1 MRSVFVLFL
10 VAVAGCANSSAYG
23 QGAKVFGNSSKSTAA
38 DQSTGTTEQ
47 LAFFESSIRPL
58 LVKHCLQC
66 HGPTKANGN
75 LAFTSR
81 RNLLK
86 GGTHGPAVVP
96 GKPRK
101 SLLIAAVRHS
111 GKLKMPK
118 GKPKLDDAS
127 IRLLEKW
134 IAMGAPWPAA
144 QTTGAPAIRTEFEIY
159 DSDRRHWAFRPVARP
174 KLPTVSQ
181 QKWPRDDLDR
191 FVLARLEAAK
201 LAPAPRASRRT
212 LMRRLSF
219 DLTGLPP
226 TPADLKKYL
235 NPGSKLDLSDYVD
248 QLLASKEFGVHWG
261 RHWLDQVRYRPHP
274 KKNDRND
281 PYRQWVV
288 KAFNND
294 MPYDRFLKMQIA
306 GDLLPSKSRDEVN
319 LDGLVAV
326 RPWSLKTRHH
336 QQIDLLGRT
345 FLGLSLYCARC
356 HDHKLEPL
364 SRADYFA
371 MQGIFESSQVVK
383 IPFLKRKPQFDQY
396 MSELARTQR
405 NELRMKKELKQY
417 KSLAALIDLQARL
430 AAERKKLAEAT
441 QNKSKIQRNIEKLQK
456 AEQKRLADVKKRKID
471 LNDPKAREYMKLR
484 RENNEFANKWK
495 AVYQLDAFV
504 DQSEPKKIRDAAPPK
519 LGVETKPGKPAPTDT
534 PIPRRFPTILAG
546 LNQKPLS
553 ARTKQSGRLEL
564 ANWLADAKHPITAR
578 LITNRIWYYLLG
590 EGLTPSLSNFG
601 RSGRPPSHPELLDY
615 LSVELVKNNWS
626 MKRLIRR
633 IVLSSTYQQSSQID
647 AFPDER
653 AQRFRLFG
661 IARRKRL
668 EVESIYRTL
677 ARLEQNSDS
686 NGKRRD
692 APADMTN
699 EMRLLFDGANRDLIV
714 PRRSSSVSPLQ
725 ALFLMN
731 SEHVKASTERFAGR
745 LHKLP
750 DDSQRIKQAF
760 LLLYGREAN
769 TDEIAAGKSFLATW
783 KVRIVDDP
791 KRRRRKPDVP
801 PEFLAK
807 WQAYLQVL
815 LLTNEFLFVD

>member
-1 MRSVFVLFL
+1 MRIATVIVFV
-10 VAVAGCANSSAYG
+10 VIACATNPAHAQGVEVAGESIESSARE
-23 QGAKVFGNSSKSTAA
+23 KSVGTA
-38 DQSTGTTEQ
+38 EQ
-47 LAFFESSIRPL
+47 LAFFESNIRPL
-58 LVKHCLQC
+58 LVKHCLHC
-66 HGPTKANGN
+66 HGPKKADGS

-81 RNLLK
+81 RKLLK
-86 GGTHGPAVVP
+86 GGTRGPVLVP
-96 GKPRK
+96 GKPGK

-118 GKPKLDDAS
+118 GKPKLDEAS

-144 QTTGAPAIRTEFEIY
+144 KKTGTPAIRTEFNIY
-159 DSDRRHWAFRPVARP
+159 ESDRKHWAFRPVVRP
-174 KLPTVSQ
+174 KPPTVSQ
-181 QKWPRDDLDR
+181 QEWLQDDLDR
-191 FVLARLEAAK
+191 FILTRLEAVK
-201 LAPAPRASRRT
+201 LAPAPRASQRT

-235 NPGSKLDLSDYVD
+235 NPGSKLSLADYVD

-281 PYRQWVV
+281 PYLQWVV
-288 KAFNND
+288 KAFND
-294 MPYDRFLKMQIA
+294 DKPYDQFLKMQIA
-306 GDLLPSKSRDEVN
+306 GDLLPAKAPGEVN

-364 SRADYFA
+364 SRADYYA

-383 IPFLKRKPQFDQY
+383 IPFLKRKAQFDRY
-396 MSELARTQR
+396 MSELTRTQR

-417 KSLAALIDLQARL
+417 KSLATLIDLQARL
-430 AAERKKLAEAT
+430 AAERQKLAEAT

-504 DQSEPKKIRDAAPPK
+504 DQSDPKKIRDAAPPK

-553 ARTKQSGRLEL
+553 ARTKQSGRLQL

-615 LSVELVKNNWS
+615 LSDELVKNNWS

-647 AFPDER
+647 ASPDQR
-653 AQRFRLFG
+653 AQRFLLFG
-661 IARRKRL
+661 VARRKRL

-677 ARLEQNSDS
+677 VSLEQNSDS
-686 NGKRRD
+686 SGKRRD
-692 APADMTN
+692 APADMVN

-760 LLLYGREAN
+760 LLLYGREAKA
-769 TDEIAAGKSFLATW
+769 DEIATGKSFLAAW
-783 KVRIVDDP
+783 KVRVAKDP
-791 KRRRRKPDVP
+791 KRRRRKPEVP